1 MAHMDSIHDLPQ
13 VPASD
18 VKKGGWRGLMRTV
31 KSAGP
36 VAITN
41 HSEPEAVVLSAQEYE
56 RLVARVS
63 ETESKT
69 SASLE
74 VLRHRFDE
82 RLAALKQPD
91 AGDRLRAISRSP
103 AKLRGKVKA
112 GSGY

>member
-1 MAHMDSIHDLPQ
+1 MGHMDPISELPR

-31 KSAGP
+31 RSAGP

-56 RLVARVS
+56 RLVARIN

-69 SASLE
+69 VASLE
-74 VLRHRFDE
+74 ALRHRFDE
-82 RLAALKQPD
+82 RLAVFGQPG
-91 AGDRLRAISRSP
+91 AADRLRAIAKSP
-103 AKLRGKVKA
+103 VSLKGKVKA
-112 GSGY
+112 GTGY